1 MHVASLTC
9 SVGNAQRVP
18 DVKKCNTTPFLRFFV
33 LWRVALCPGGADCPR
48 SPSTIYLGTRSPS
61 TRPPCFYEPSRNGSE
76 NGFHRKSDC
85 GCTTRGGWARFK
97 LVNQEATRTGLEPA
111 TSGSTVRGSNQLSY
125 RANGWTE
132 KYIDTPDTRK
142 AFPRRVFAADFGPS

>member
-1 MHVASLTC
+1 MNRHATEAKTDFIAKVIAD
-9 SVGNAQRVP
+9 AP
-18 DVKKCNTTPFLRFFV
+18 PE
-33 LWRVALCPGGADCPR
+33 GG
-48 SPSTIYLGTRSPS
+48 
-61 TRPPCFYEPSRNGSE
+61 
-76 NGFHRKSDC
+76 
-85 GCTTRGGWARFK
+85 ARFK

>member
-1 MHVASLTC
+1 MNRHATEAKTDFIAKVIAD
-9 SVGNAQRVP
+9 AP
-18 DVKKCNTTPFLRFFV
+18 PE
-33 LWRVALCPGGADCPR
+33 GG
-48 SPSTIYLGTRSPS
+48 
-61 TRPPCFYEPSRNGSE
+61 
-76 NGFHRKSDC
+76 
-85 GCTTRGGWARFK
+85 ARFK

-142 AFPRRVFAADFGPS
+142 AFPRRVFAADFGLVLRFDDCNAAIGNNCGK